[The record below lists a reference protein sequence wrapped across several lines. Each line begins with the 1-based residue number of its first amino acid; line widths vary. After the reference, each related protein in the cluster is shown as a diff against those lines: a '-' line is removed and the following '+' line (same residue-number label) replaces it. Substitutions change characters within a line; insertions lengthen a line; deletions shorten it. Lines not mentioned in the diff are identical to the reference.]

1 MATTIQNFFTK
12 AAEQQF
18 SRDFLFRIKQLTL
31 TGPLPGTVIRFD
43 GESDLVYARTA
54 TLPGRDIDDKVV
66 NYFGQEFHIPG
77 RSTYPNSAGYSIEFY
92 HDEDC
97 DLRSKFEEAS
107 RAVFNNETSL
117 GQYGMPGN
125 ESVINLVQLDKQ
137 LNDVRNI
144 ELVGASIR
152 NIGDIA
158 YSIADG
164 TGDVLNFSVTFAYHF
179 YRDFGIGVN
188 R

>member
-18 SRDFLFRIKQLTL
+18 SRDFLFRIKQITL
-31 TGPLPGTVIRFD
+31 TGGFNFD
-43 GESDLVYARTA
+43 GENDLVYARTA

-66 NYFGQEFHIPG
+66 NYFGQEFHVPG
-77 RSTYPNSAGYSIEFY
+77 RATYPNSAGYSIEFY
-92 HDEDC
+92 HDENC
-97 DLRSKFEEAS
+97 DLRTKFEGAS
-107 RAVFNNETSL
+107 RTVFNNETSL

-179 YRDFGIGVN
+179 YRDFAF
-188 R
+188 

>member
-18 SRDFLFRIKQLTL
+18 SRDFLFRIKQITL
-31 TGPLPGTVIRFD
+31 TGGFNFD

-66 NYFGQEFHIPG
+66 NYFGQEFHVPG
-77 RSTYPNSAGYSIEFY
+77 RATYPNSAGYSIEFY
-92 HDEDC
+92 HDENC
-97 DLRSKFEEAS
+97 DLRTKFEAAS
-107 RAVFNNETSL
+107 RTVFNNETSL

-158 YSIADG
+158 YTIADG

-179 YRDFGIGVN
+179 YRDFAF
-188 R
+188 